1 MELRKANRRKT
12 KLRIGLAGMAGTG
25 KTLSA
30 LLMAHGLTSW
40 DKIAIIDTEN
50 GSGDLYVGREINGVT
65 VGEYNVY
72 TLTAPFSPARY
83 VEAIKK
89 CERAGVEVIILDS
102 ISHEWEGA
110 GGCLEMVDQLKMNSR
125 SKDAFTQGWSK
136 VTPMHSHFIQ
146 TILQSDC
153 HVIATTRKKTEYA
166 IERGDDGKN
175 KPQKMGLK
183 DITREGFD
191 YEVTLYFEIEQ
202 NHLAYATKDR
212 TGIFI
217 DQPAFLIS
225 PGTGKTLLTWAET
238 GVDAE
243 ARITEEEKQIVLGL
257 FNKIMPN
264 EKEEVLKK
272 AMLETLKKMFNVEVI
287 DKLKSEQAKRLIEK
301 LEVRFSSQVAKEM
314 AEPPAN
320 VNVGASGTN
329 GGEIDMRPQKNGKW
343 STHQSETIVS
353 LPGWKLKESEATN
366 STTGETF
373 KSYTLINRHGVSGYI
388 SEPLYSFLFGKEGQI
403 IKSSNTKQDV
413 EK

>member
-30 LLMAHGLTSW
+30 LLMANGLTSW
-40 DKIAIIDTEN
+40 DKIAVIDTEN
-50 GSGDLYVGREINGVT
+50 GSGDLYVGREINGVKI
-65 VGEYNVY
+65 GEYNVY

-89 CERAGVEVIILDS
+89 CEKAGVEVIILDS

-136 VTPMHSHFIQ
+136 VTPMHSSFIQ

-202 NHLAYATKDR
+202 NHFAYATKDR

-225 PGTGKTLLTWAET
+225 PDTGKTLLEWAET
-238 GVDAE
+238 GIDTE
-243 ARITEEEKQIVLGL
+243 AKITEEEKQIILGL
-257 FNKIMPN
+257 FAKIMSN
-264 EKEEVLKK
+264 EKEEGLNK
-272 AMLETLKKMFNVEVI
+272 AILETLKKMFNV
-287 DKLKSEQAKRLIEK
+287 DALGKLKSEQAKRLIEK
-301 LEVRFSSQVAKEM
+301 LELRFSTQVEKEM
-314 AEPPAN
+314 TAPL
-320 VNVGASGTN
+320 VQASATN
-329 GGEIDMRPQKNGKW
+329 GGEIDLKPQKNGKW
-343 STHQSETIVS
+343 TPHQSELIVS
-353 LPGWKLKESEATN
+353 LPGWKLKEMDMTN
-366 STTGETF
+366 KTTGETF
-373 KSYTLINRHGVSGYI
+373 KSYSLINRHGVSGYI
-388 SEPLYSFLFGKEGQI
+388 GEQMYSYLSGREGQPV
-403 IKSSNTKQDV
+403 KSSNATQNA
-413 EK
+413 E